1 MVMGRDRDVSGV
13 GPRWRNCVVMGQ
25 HRDVS
30 GVGCR
35 WRNCGDGPRQR
46 C

>member
-1 MVMGRDRDVSGV
+1 MKIFVDGLVGYPARQLCGAVSGVSGV
-13 GPRWRNCVVMGQ
+13 GP
-25 HRDVS
+25 
-30 GVGCR
+30 R